1 MFSKNFE
8 KEIIV
13 EGMHCGHCAKK
24 VEDTLSKINGIKKV
38 VADFNS
44 GKVKIVSKTEIDSE
58 ALVTAVESLGYKIK

>member
-13 EGMHCGHCAKK
+13 EGMHCGHCSKR
-24 VEDTLSKINGIKKV
+24 VEDTLSKINGVKKV

-44 GKVKIVSKTEIDSE
+44 AKVKITSKTELDNSI
-58 ALVTAVESLGYKIK
+58 LNTAVESLGYKIK